1 MTSPTVSSP
10 EITTS
15 STTANTPIR
24 NNYAAAHTPIASA
37 KRPRNPGSIA
47 RIPVGAG
54 SCRAQQTRLSN
65 QGGSDEKNN
74 SVEVNST
81 PVRNHNLSTPPNSN
95 SATSRSHRKSGVRA
109 EEMSPMHP
117 PKAVPSYVHGGDV
130 PINNDLSSEFPLEAD
145 DAREESNQSNSNNNS
160 LLGIFSPVLNFL
172 QQKPGN
178 DENPDELCPHDEDP
192 ITVVSQND
200 RCISK
205 APYENVHSSKRI
217 DYDGDFAM
225 TESHPTGPSEHVDQT
240 NTGEVHNTR
249 EATSYSGANK
259 DSYEQ
264 HTSVQ
269 HEEGNDINL
278 DQHES
283 IDDDASDD
291 EEEFNPYLF
300 MKTLPRYSTVVPNP
314 HAKICLPLKDPC
326 DPPITLVLDLDETLV
341 HCTVEPIPD
350 ADMVFPVL
358 FNGVQYK
365 VHVRT
370 RPYLTEFLMNV
381 SKKFEVVVFTAS
393 QKVYADELLNRIDPD
408 GKYIKHRMFREAC
421 LLVDGNYL
429 KDLNVIGRDLSR
441 SVLVDNSPHAFGYQ
455 VDNGIPIESWFEDPN
470 DTELLKLEQFLE
482 SLHSVDDVRTV
493 VRSTFQ
499 TYKLIRDARDV
510 IL

>member
-1 MTSPTVSSP
+1 MTSPIVSSP
-10 EITTS
+10 EITSS

-47 RIPVGAG
+47 RIPVGVG
-54 SCRAQQTRLSN
+54 SCRAHQTHLSN
-65 QGGSDEKNN
+65 HGGSDEKKN
-74 SVEVNST
+74 SGEVSST
-81 PVRNHNLSTPPNSN
+81 PVRNLNLSTPPNSISTIN
-95 SATSRSHRKSGVRA
+95 TSNHKSGVRA
-109 EEMSPMHP
+109 KEMSPMHP
-117 PKAVPSYVHGGDV
+117 PKAVPSYVHGGDA

-160 LLGIFSPVLNFL
+160 SLLGIFSPVLNFL

-178 DENPDELCPHDEDP
+178 DENPDEFCPHDEDP
-192 ITVVSQND
+192 ITVSQND

-205 APYENVHSSKRI
+205 SSYENVHSSKRI
-217 DYDGDFAM
+217 DCDGDFAM
-225 TESHPTGPSEHVDQT
+225 TESQPTGLSEHVEQT
-240 NTGEVHNTR
+240 DTGEAHNTCR
-249 EATSYSGANK
+249 ATSYSGSNK
-259 DSYEQ
+259 NSSEQ
-264 HTSVQ
+264 HTNIQ
-269 HEEGNDINL
+269 HEEENDINL

-283 IDDDASDD
+283 IDDDDASDD

-300 MKTLPRYSTVVPNP
+300 MKSLPRYSTVVPNP
-314 HAKICLPLKDPC
+314 HAKICLPLKDPS

-393 QKVYADELLNRIDPD
+393 QKVYADELLNRIDP
-408 GKYIKHRMFREAC
+408 GQSSS
-421 LLVDGNYL
+421 
-429 KDLNVIGRDLSR
+429 LN
-441 SVLVDNSPHAFGYQ
+441 
-455 VDNGIPIESWFEDPN
+455 
-470 DTELLKLEQFLE
+470 
-482 SLHSVDDVRTV
+482 
-493 VRSTFQ
+493 
-499 TYKLIRDARDV
+499 
-510 IL
+510 